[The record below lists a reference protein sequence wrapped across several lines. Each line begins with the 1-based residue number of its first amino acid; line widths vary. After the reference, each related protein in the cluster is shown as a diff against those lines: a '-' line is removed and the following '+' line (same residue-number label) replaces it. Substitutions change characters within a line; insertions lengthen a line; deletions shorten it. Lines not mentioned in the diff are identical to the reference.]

1 MKNGLPQGT
10 YSVSH
15 PYPAKSAIGKQM
27 PCANNYAT
35 YYRLVSVVK
44 EERFFGNVNSQYSIG
59 SLWHDE
65 IVMTPAW

>member
-27 PCANNYAT
+27 PCANTYAT
-35 YYRLVSVVK
+35 HRLVSVVK
-44 EERFFGNVNSQYSIG
+44 EDRFFGYSIG

-65 IVMTPAW
+65 IAMTPAW